1 MLKNR
6 RGICVCVLVTV
17 SAMCVLWRDYESDKV
32 VTATTTGY
40 KNEDTQNDQTKIEKL
55 FKGADRNT
63 TFPPVPK
70 AVGVNSSYDIGEKS
84 LRIFFWTGWTPLV
97 DYWWLLDHKTVMV
110 ECGGVTCQYTN
121 NKSLHTTSHGI
132 LFYFNYRRLGES
144 LDMELFPKNINPK
157 QYWIAHY
164 QDNPGNQK
172 FKSLASFNNLF
183 NLSSNYHNK
192 SDVQTPYGVCQKSS
206 KGETLLDNYSEGKTG
221 LVS

>member
-6 RGICVCVLVTV
+6 REIGVCVLVTV
-17 SAMCVLWRDYESDKV
+17 SVVCVLWRNYESDKV
-32 VTATTTGY
+32 ETATTTGY
-40 KNEDTQNDQTKIEKL
+40 KNEDTQNDNTKIEEL

-110 ECGGVTCQYTN
+110 ECGVVTCQYTN
-121 NKSLHTTSHGI
+121 NKSLHTISTSI
-132 LFYFNYRRLGES
+132 IEDWENLSTWSCFL
-144 LDMELFPKNINPK
+144 KNVNTK

-183 NLSSNYHNK
+183 NLSSNYHSK

-206 KGETLLDNYSEGKTG
+206 KGETLSDNYSEGKTG